1 MLDHNGLG
9 GTYGGI
15 NTIMERKIIM
25 RKCWLDFSKIPEE
38 SAFKGEVTGY
48 CYMGSLG
55 ENQMSLLNRSI
66 MRALPYT
73 YRVWGSPASM
83 FDGMIFVTDAHP
95 TQIR

>member
-1 MLDHNGLG
+1 MY
-9 GTYGGI
+9 GTWLSHDPFAKAAKKCWYDI
-15 NTIMERKIIM
+15 
-25 RKCWLDFSKIPEE
+25 CWLDFSKIPEE

-55 ENQMSLLNRSI
+55 ENQRSLLNRSI

-73 YRVWGSPASM
+73 DRVWGSPATM
-83 FDGMIFVTDAHP
+83 YDGMIFVTDAHP